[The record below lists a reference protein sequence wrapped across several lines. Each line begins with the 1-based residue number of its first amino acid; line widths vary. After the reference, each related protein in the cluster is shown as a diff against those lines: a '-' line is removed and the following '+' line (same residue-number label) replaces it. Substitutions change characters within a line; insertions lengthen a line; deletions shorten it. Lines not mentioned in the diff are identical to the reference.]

1 MAQSKQQFSPDQILE
16 AGRRAETQGQ
26 GEYAIQ
32 FFRHLVE
39 FYPSSNEAAVAR
51 EALQRLAPRNG
62 EVAPSVARNGT
73 PQRTPMDSKPAEG
86 AMRDPLRPPVG
97 PVRSQTPQQPPQP
110 QPSQAPRP
118 HEPRASYAASTRER
132 GELQLPGAV
141 NGYLL
146 GRSIAVLVLGL
157 GVLLI
162 VAGIAIIAMGTILGT
177 VPLIPPVAPPA
188 ALGGALAALG
198 VVLAFIGQF
207 TLATFATA
215 NATRETAAVLRAI
228 AEELAHRR

>member
-39 FYPSSNEAAVAR
+39 FYPTSNEAAVAR
-51 EALQRLAPRNG
+51 EALQRLTPRNG
-62 EVAPSVARNGT
+62 EVAPAVARNGT
-73 PQRTPMDSKPAEG
+73 PQRNPLDPKPGDA
-86 AMRDPLRPPVG
+86 AVRDPLRPPVQ
-97 PVRSQTPQQPPQP
+97 PVRSQAPPQHPQPPQP
-110 QPSQAPRP
+110 PRP
-118 HEPRASYAASTRER
+118 HEPRNAGAANARER
-132 GELQLPGAV
+132 IELQLPAAA
-141 NGYLL
+141 NGFLL
-146 GRSIAVLVLGL
+146 GRSIAVLVLAL
-157 GVLLI
+157 GIVLL
-162 VAGIAIIAMGTILGT
+162 VAGIAIIAMGAILGA
-177 VPLIPPVAPPA
+177 VPLVPPIAPPST
-188 ALGGALAALG
+188 LGGALAAIG

-215 NATRETAAVLRAI
+215 NATRETAAILRAI

>member
-39 FYPSSNEAAVAR
+39 FYPASNEAAVAR
-51 EALQRLAPRNG
+51 EALQRLTPRNG
-62 EVAPSVARNGT
+62 EVSPTVARNGT
-73 PQRTPMDSKPAEG
+73 PQRTPMDAKPADG

-97 PVRSQTPQQPPQP
+97 PVRSQTPQQPQ

-118 HEPRASYAASTRER
+118 HEPRAGHAANTRER
-132 GELQLPGAV
+132 GELQLPVAV

-162 VAGIAIIAMGTILGT
+162 VAGIAIIAMGSILGT